1 MEQIEG
7 GDLVV
12 NKGFESKP
20 RESGAPRNLNSVE
33 GLETAFRLAE
43 VNIYTLVDLDACSK
57 THRLTSKS

>member
-20 RESGAPRNLNSVE
+20 RESDAPRNLNAVE

-43 VNIYTLVDLDACSK
+43 VIVFSTVAFRHS
-57 THRLTSKS
+57 LTSL